1 MEKNQLDLLEQL
13 LLEQKR
19 ESEKHEKQLKKIQ
32 ENINQKK
39 LLIEQEKNKVER
51 EKKNKINILSFDRD
65 ELINEIKNKYNSKKQ
80 IENDVSQIKVLDTEK
95 NLIQNIDLD
104 RIYEDALNKKKEQR
118 EQEDINKL
126 KKNIIINFNDK
137 LKQENNDKETKI
149 RLEQI
154 KQDYANELYNKNSD
168 DIEKTDKIKKDNITL
183 HEKLIILNKLYQD
196 KINLLENY
204 IKQTNILKQKLK
216 ENNIDIDIDI
226 E

>member
-1 MEKNQLDLLEQL
+1 MEKNQLDLLEQQ
-13 LLEQKR
+13 LLEEKR
-19 ESEKHEKQLKKIQ
+19 EAETYEKQLKIIK

-39 LLIEQEKNKVER
+39 LLIEQEKNKVEQ
-51 EKKNKINILSFDRD
+51 EKKNKINILSFDQD
-65 ELINEIKNKYNSKKQ
+65 QLINEIKNKYNSKKQ

-118 EQEDINKL
+118 EQEDINKF

-168 DIEKTDKIKKDNITL
+168 DIEKTDKIKQDNITL
-183 HEKLIILNKLYQD
+183 HERLIILNKLYQD

-204 IKQTNILKQKLK
+204 IKQTNILKQKLHLLTFK
-216 ENNIDIDIDI
+216 TPIS
-226 E
+226 

>member
-1 MEKNQLDLLEQL
+1 MEKNQLDLLEQQ

-19 ESEKHEKQLKKIQ
+19 EAEKYEKQLKKIQ

-39 LLIEQEKNKVER
+39 LLIEQEKNKVEQ
-51 EKKNKINILSFDRD
+51 EKKNKINILSFDQD
-65 ELINEIKNKYNSKKQ
+65 QLINEIKNKYNSKKQ

-118 EQEDINKL
+118 EQEDINKF

-168 DIEKTDKIKKDNITL
+168 DIEKTDKIKQDNITL
-183 HEKLIILNKLYQD
+183 HERLIILNKLYQD

-204 IKQTNILKQKLK
+204 IKQTNILKQKLHLLTFK
-216 ENNIDIDIDI
+216 TPIS
-226 E
+226 

>member
-1 MEKNQLDLLEQL
+1 MEKNQLDLLEQQ

-19 ESEKHEKQLKKIQ
+19 EAEKYEKQLKKIQ

-39 LLIEQEKNKVER
+39 LLIEQEKNKVEQ
-51 EKKNKINILSFDRD
+51 EKKNKINILSFDQD
-65 ELINEIKNKYNSKKQ
+65 QLINEIKNKYNSKKQ

-118 EQEDINKL
+118 EQEDINKF
-126 KKNIIINFNDK
+126 KKNIIINFNNK

-168 DIEKTDKIKKDNITL
+168 DIEKTDKIKQDNITL
-183 HEKLIILNKLYQD
+183 HERLIILNKLYQD

-216 ENNIDIDIDI
+216 ENNIDI

>member
-1 MEKNQLDLLEQL
+1 MEKNQLDLLEQQ
-13 LLEQKR
+13 LLEEKR
-19 ESEKHEKQLKKIQ
+19 EAEKYEKQLKIIQ

-39 LLIEQEKNKVER
+39 LLIEQEKNKVEQ
-51 EKKNKINILSFDRD
+51 EKKNKINILSFDQD
-65 ELINEIKNKYNSKKQ
+65 ELINEIKNKYNSKKK

-95 NLIQNIDLD
+95 NLIPNIDLE
-104 RIYEDALNKKKEQR
+104 RICEDALNKKKEQR

-168 DIEKTDKIKKDNITL
+168 DIEKTDKIKQDNITL

-216 ENNIDIDIDI
+216 ENNIDIDI